1 MNFLN
6 TINSATTAI
15 TTIKNAFN
23 SLGPATGLSS
33 AFDNVNGFLNSFG
46 GVFKTLGV
54 KLPLPNPLFDYAS
67 YDYILGIGCL
77 SDAEANAP
85 DATYMSG
92 SRIDLICKSA
102 NSDFSNRVQTA
113 YGQFDFFIDNLVL
126 DQVIGFEHDLNSN
139 VTNIN
144 FTITE
149 PYSMGM
155 FVIALQ
161 TMALKKG
168 HMNWRDATWTLTI
181 EFRGNI
187 ETGKM
192 GNIPN
197 TFRCIPFIIT
207 NIDMTVDNKGAIYNI
222 GAMPTSQVALSNEY
236 KNFKTEVSVDGA
248 SVQEVLQTGPKSLQ
262 VYLNTLAAEEAKRR
276 GSDFVPDEYVIL
288 FPKDWSSS
296 AANKINDSQG
306 AATKDLTLTE
316 NGLNSILG
324 VTRVREAG
332 APGTR
337 GNLEQAGAECNELG
351 RAIIDV
357 NENRTG
363 TPSTQKPEDVVDEF
377 GNFNKN
383 KVTTIKDPKTS
394 NFRFPEGTDIPNAIN
409 QVLLKSDYVRK
420 ALAPEAL
427 TPEGWRKWWRLD
439 MQVYKTT
446 TDANLGHT
454 GEKPKTIVIRIIP
467 YNVHASRVTA
477 PNVKVKGFDRLKNQA
492 VKEYNYIYTGKN
504 VDIIDFKIFFDNGF
518 LTAVLADSFS
528 KNSDIITA
536 TQSGEAVAKTPLNP
550 IGKGNEPEQS
560 PGVIPTITK
569 FFKTITNT
577 DKKGGSGPDSAAT
590 RAARLFHDAIT
601 KTQGDMIELDMKIIG
616 DPYYIAHSGM
626 GNYTGASTGDS
637 SNLLTDGSI
646 NYQNGE
652 VDIVVNF
659 RTPIDINQG
668 TGLYTFT
675 GTTMSA
681 PVISWSG
688 IYRLTEVTS
697 TFKGGEFT
705 QLLGGYRRPY
715 QEATDDSPN
724 SQLLNIG
731 AVPVPANSDAANPTD
746 YPTQTSGAQ

>member
-6 TINSATTAI
+6 AINSATTAI

-33 AFDNVNGFLNSFG
+33 AFDNVTGFLNSFG

-77 SDAEANAP
+77 SDNEANAP

-102 NSDFSNRVQTA
+102 NTDFNNRVQTA

-126 DQVIGFEHDLNSN
+126 EQSIGFEHDSNTN
-139 VTNIN
+139 VTDIG
-144 FTITE
+144 FQITE

-155 FVIALQ
+155 FFIALE
-161 TMALKKG
+161 TLAWKKG
-168 HMNWRDATWTLTI
+168 HKNWRDATWTLTI

-207 NIDMTVDNKGAIYNI
+207 DIDMTVDNKGAIYNI
-222 GAMPTSQVALSNEY
+222 SAMPTSQVALANEY
-236 KNFKTEVSVDGA
+236 KNFKTEVSVAGA

-262 VYLNTLAAEEAKRR
+262 VYLNTLAAEEAARR
-276 GSDFVPDEYVIL
+276 GPDFKPDEYVIV

-296 AANKINDSQG
+296 AANKINESSAG
-306 AATKDLTLTE
+306 ATTDLIVSESGIT
-316 NGLNSILG
+316 SILG
-324 VTRVREAG
+324 VTRVPG

-337 GNLEQAGAECNELG
+337 GNLQQAGADCNELG
-351 RAIIDV
+351 RALIDI
-357 NENRTG
+357 NDNRTG
-363 TPSTQKPEDVVDEF
+363 TPSTQQPDKVINEAGD
-377 GNFNKN
+377 FNKSQ
-383 KVTTIKDPKTS
+383 VTTIKDPKTS
-394 NFRFPEGTDIPNAIN
+394 NFRFPQDSDIPNAIN
-409 QVLLKSDYVRK
+409 QVLLKSDYVKR
-420 ALAPEAL
+420 ALGAEAL

-439 MQVYKTT
+439 MQVYKIT
-446 TDANLGHT
+446 TDANLAYT

-477 PNVKVKGFDRLKNQA
+477 PNVKVKGFNNLKNQA

-518 LTAVLADSFS
+518 VTAMLADSFS
-528 KNSDIITA
+528 KNSDTITA
-536 TQSGEAVAKTPLNP
+536 TQSGDNTEKKPLNP
-550 IGKGNEPEQS
+550 VGKGNEPEQS

-569 FFKTITNT
+569 FFKTLTNT
-577 DKKGGSGPDSAAT
+577 DKKGGSGPDSAVT

-705 QLLGGYRRPY
+705 QLLGGFRRPY
-715 QEATDDSPN
+715 QEATVEEEDTSK
-724 SQLLNIG
+724 LLNTNNE
-731 AVPVPANSDAANPTD
+731 AVPANSDAANPTD
-746 YPTQTSGAQ
+746 YPNQANGI

>member
-6 TINSATTAI
+6 AVNAATNAI
-15 TTIKNAFN
+15 TTVKNTFN

-33 AFDNVNGFLNSFG
+33 TVDNITGFLNSFG
-46 GVFKTLGV
+46 GVLKTLDV
-54 KLPLPNPLFDYAS
+54 KLPLPNPLLNYAS

-102 NSDFSNRVQTA
+102 NSDFNNRVQTA

-126 DQVIGFEHDLNSN
+126 EQSIGFEHDSNTN
-139 VTNIN
+139 VTDIN

-155 FVIALQ
+155 FFIALE
-161 TMALKKG
+161 TLARKKG
-168 HMNWRDATWTLTI
+168 HKNWRDATWLLTI
-181 EFRGNI
+181 EFRGNL

-192 GNIPN
+192 GSIPS

-207 NIDMTVDNKGAIYNI
+207 DIDMTVDHKGATYNI

-236 KNFKTEVSVDGA
+236 KNFKTEVSISGK
-248 SVQEVLQTGPKSLQ
+248 SVQEILQTGPNSLQ
-262 VYLNTLAAEEAKRR
+262 VYLNTVAVEEAKRR
-276 GSDFVPDEYVIL
+276 GSDYVPDEYVIL

-296 AANKINDSQG
+296 AANKVNTSSAG
-306 AATKDLTLTE
+306 ATTDLTLTQ

-324 VTRVREAG
+324 VTRVD
-332 APGTR
+332 PVKSGTR
-337 GNLEQAGAECNELG
+337 GNLAQDGDSCNELG
-351 RAIIDV
+351 RAIVDFDSA
-357 NENRTG
+357 RTP
-363 TPSTQKPEDVVDEF
+363 TPPMRKHNAVFDETYDNIIK
-377 GNFNKN
+377 G

-394 NFRFPEGTDIPNAIN
+394 NFRFPQDSDIPNAIN
-409 QVLLKSDYVRK
+409 QVLLKSDYVEK
-420 ALAPEAL
+420 TLAPEVL
-427 TPEGWRKWWRLD
+427 TDEGNRQWWRLD
-439 MQVYKTT
+439 MQVYKIT
-446 TDANLGHT
+446 TDANLPHT
-454 GEKPKTIVIRIIP
+454 GEKPKVIVIRIIP
-467 YNVHASRVTA
+467 YTVHASRVTS
-477 PNVKVKGFDRLKNQA
+477 PNVKVKGFDKLKKQA

-504 VDIIDFKIFFDNGF
+504 ADILDFKIFFDNGF
-518 LTAVLADSFS
+518 ITSMLADSFS
-528 KNSDIITA
+528 KNSDIVTG
-536 TQSGEAVAKTPLNP
+536 TQSSEEVVNTPLTP
-550 IGKGNEPEQS
+550 VSKGNEPEQAN
-560 PGVIPTITK
+560 GVIPTITK

-577 DKKGGSGPDSAAT
+577 DRKGGSGPDSAIT

-601 KTQGDMIELDMKIIG
+601 KTQGDMIELDMTIIG

-626 GNYTGASTGDS
+626 GNYTGASTKNS
-637 SNLLTDGSI
+637 SNLLDDGSI

-668 TGLYTFT
+668 TGLYNFT
-675 GTTMSA
+675 GTVMSA

-697 TFKGGEFT
+697 TFKGGEFK

-715 QEATDDSPN
+715 QEATVENDDN
-724 SQLLNIG
+724 SKVLNTG
-731 AVPVPANSDAANPTD
+731 NSTVPANSDAA
-746 YPTQTSGAQ
+746 YPTGLQ

>member
-6 TINSATTAI
+6 AVNAATNAI
-15 TTIKNAFN
+15 TTVKNTFN

-33 AFDNVNGFLNSFG
+33 AFDNVTGFLNSFG
-46 GVFKTLGV
+46 GLFKTLGV

-102 NSDFSNRVQTA
+102 NADFNNRVQTA

-126 DQVIGFEHDLNSN
+126 EQSIGFEHDSNTN
-139 VTNIN
+139 VTDIN

-155 FVIALQ
+155 FFISLETLARN
-161 TMALKKG
+161 KG
-168 HMNWRDATWTLTI
+168 HKNWRDATWTLTI
-181 EFRGNI
+181 EFRGNL

-192 GNIPN
+192 GNIPT
-197 TFRCIPFIIT
+197 TFRCIPFVIT
-207 NIDMTVDNKGAIYNI
+207 DIDMTVDHKGAIYQI
-222 GAMPTSQVALSNEY
+222 GAMPTSQAALANEY
-236 KNFKTEVSVDGA
+236 KNFKTEVSIEGK
-248 SVQEVLQTGPKSLQ
+248 SVQEILQTGPKSLQ
-262 VYLNTLAAEEAKRR
+262 VYLNTVADEEAKRR
-276 GSDFVPDEYVIL
+276 GPDFVPDEYVIL
-288 FPKDWSSS
+288 FPKDWSS
-296 AANKINDSQG
+296 AASKVATSDAG
-306 AATKDLTLTE
+306 ATTDLTLTPS
-316 NGLNSILG
+316 GLKSILG
-324 VTRVREAG
+324 VTRVD
-332 APGTR
+332 PVKQGTR
-337 GNLEQAGAECNELG
+337 GNLQQDGANCNELG
-351 RAIIDV
+351 RAVVDV
-357 NENRTG
+357 DGNRTP
-363 TPSTQKPEDVVDEF
+363 TPPIKKHNEVFDNS
-377 GNFNKN
+377 GNIIKGQVN
-383 KVTTIKDPKTS
+383 TIKDPKTA
-394 NFRFPEGTDIPNAIN
+394 NFKFPQDSDIPNAIN

-420 ALAPEAL
+420 TLGPDAL
-427 TPEGWRKWWRLD
+427 TAEGWRKWWRLD
-439 MQVYKTT
+439 MQVYKIT
-446 TDANLGHT
+446 TDANLAYT
-454 GEKPKTIVIRIIP
+454 GEKPKVIVIRIIP

-477 PNVKVKGFDRLKNQA
+477 PNVKVKGFDKLKNQA

-504 VDIIDFKIFFDNGF
+504 VDILDFKIYFDNGF
-518 LTAVLADSFS
+518 VTSMLADSFS
-528 KNSDIITA
+528 KNSDIVTG
-536 TQSGEAVAKTPLNP
+536 TQDGEGVVKDPLNP
-550 IGKGNEPEQS
+550 VGKGNEPEQS
-560 PGVIPTITK
+560 LGVIPTITK

-577 DKKGGSGPDSAAT
+577 DKKGGSGPDSAVT

-601 KTQGDMIELDMKIIG
+601 KTQGDMIELDMTIIG

-626 GNYTGASTGDS
+626 GNYTGSSTSDS
-637 SNLLTDGSI
+637 SNLLDDGSI

-697 TFKGGEFT
+697 TFKNGEFK

-715 QEATDDSPN
+715 QEATVEDTNAKVFNTAGS
-724 SQLLNIG
+724 S
-731 AVPVPANSDAANPTD
+731 VPANSDAENPST
-746 YPTQTSGAQ
+746 

>member
-6 TINSATTAI
+6 AVNAATNAI
-15 TTIKNAFN
+15 TTVKNTFN

-33 AFDNVNGFLNSFG
+33 AFDNVTGFLNSFG
-46 GVFKTLGV
+46 GLFKTLGV

-102 NSDFSNRVQTA
+102 NADFNNRVQTA

-126 DQVIGFEHDLNSN
+126 EQSIGFEHDSNTN
-139 VTNIN
+139 VTDIN

-155 FVIALQ
+155 FFISLETLARN
-161 TMALKKG
+161 KG
-168 HMNWRDATWTLTI
+168 HKNWRDATWTLTI
-181 EFRGNI
+181 EFRGNL

-192 GNIPN
+192 GNIPT
-197 TFRCIPFIIT
+197 TFRCIPFVIT
-207 NIDMTVDNKGAIYNI
+207 DIDMTVDHKGAIYQI
-222 GAMPTSQVALSNEY
+222 GAMPTSQAALANEY
-236 KNFKTEVSVDGA
+236 KNFKTEVSIEGK
-248 SVQEVLQTGPKSLQ
+248 SVQEILQTGPKSLQ
-262 VYLNTLAAEEAKRR
+262 VYLNTVADEEAKRR
-276 GSDFVPDEYVIL
+276 GPDFVPDEYVIL
-288 FPKDWSSS
+288 FPKDWSS
-296 AANKINDSQG
+296 AASKVATSDAG
-306 AATKDLTLTE
+306 ATTDLTLTPS
-316 NGLNSILG
+316 GLKSILG
-324 VTRVREAG
+324 VTRVD
-332 APGTR
+332 PVKQGTR
-337 GNLEQAGAECNELG
+337 GNLQQDGANCNELG
-351 RAIIDV
+351 RAVVDV
-357 NENRTG
+357 DGNRTP
-363 TPSTQKPEDVVDEF
+363 TPPIKKHNEVFDNS
-377 GNFNKN
+377 GNIIKGQVN
-383 KVTTIKDPKTS
+383 TIKDPKTA
-394 NFRFPEGTDIPNAIN
+394 NFKFPQDSDIPNAIN

-420 ALAPEAL
+420 TLGPDAL
-427 TPEGWRKWWRLD
+427 TAEGWRKWWRLD
-439 MQVYKTT
+439 MQVYKIT
-446 TDANLGHT
+446 TDANLAYT
-454 GEKPKTIVIRIIP
+454 GEKPKVIVIRIIP

-477 PNVKVKGFDRLKNQA
+477 PNVKVKGFDKLKNQA

-504 VDIIDFKIFFDNGF
+504 IDILDFKIYFDNGF
-518 LTAVLADSFS
+518 VTSMLADSFS
-528 KNSDIITA
+528 KNSDIVTG
-536 TQSGEAVAKTPLNP
+536 TQDGEGVVKDPLNP
-550 IGKGNEPEQS
+550 VGKGNEPEQS
-560 PGVIPTITK
+560 LGVIPTITK

-577 DKKGGSGPDSAAT
+577 DKKGGSGPDSAVT

-601 KTQGDMIELDMKIIG
+601 KTQGDMIELDMTIIG
-616 DPYYIAHSGM
+616 DPYYIARSGM
-626 GNYTGASTGDS
+626 GNYTGSSTSDS
-637 SNLLTDGSI
+637 SNLLDDGSI

-697 TFKGGEFT
+697 TFKNGEFK

-715 QEATDDSPN
+715 QEATVEDTNAKVFNTAGS
-724 SQLLNIG
+724 S
-731 AVPVPANSDAANPTD
+731 VPANSDAENPST
-746 YPTQTSGAQ
+746 

>member
-6 TINSATTAI
+6 AVNAATNAI
-15 TTIKNAFN
+15 TTVKNTFN

-33 AFDNVNGFLNSFG
+33 AFDNVTGFLNSFG
-46 GVFKTLGV
+46 GLFKTLGV

-102 NSDFSNRVQTA
+102 NADFNNRVQTA

-126 DQVIGFEHDLNSN
+126 EQSIGFEHDSNTN
-139 VTNIN
+139 VTDIN

-155 FVIALQ
+155 FFISLETLARN
-161 TMALKKG
+161 KG
-168 HMNWRDATWTLTI
+168 HKNWRDATWTLTI
-181 EFRGNI
+181 EFRGNL

-192 GNIPN
+192 GNIPT
-197 TFRCIPFIIT
+197 TFRCIPFVIT
-207 NIDMTVDNKGAIYNI
+207 DIDMTVDHKGAIYQI
-222 GAMPTSQVALSNEY
+222 GAMPTSQAALANEY
-236 KNFKTEVSVDGA
+236 KNFKTEVSIEGK
-248 SVQEVLQTGPKSLQ
+248 SVQEILQTGPKSLQ
-262 VYLNTLAAEEAKRR
+262 VYLNTVADEEAKRR
-276 GSDFVPDEYVIL
+276 GPEFVPDEYVIL
-288 FPKDWSSS
+288 FPKDWSS
-296 AANKINDSQG
+296 AASKVATSDAG
-306 AATKDLTLTE
+306 ATTDLTLTPS
-316 NGLNSILG
+316 GLKSILG
-324 VTRVREAG
+324 VTRVD
-332 APGTR
+332 PVKQGTR
-337 GNLEQAGAECNELG
+337 GNLQQDGANCNELG
-351 RAIIDV
+351 RAVVDV
-357 NENRTG
+357 DGNRTP
-363 TPSTQKPEDVVDEF
+363 TPPIKKHNEVFDNS
-377 GNFNKN
+377 GNIIKGQVN
-383 KVTTIKDPKTS
+383 TIKDPKTA
-394 NFRFPEGTDIPNAIN
+394 NFKFPQDSDIPNAIN

-420 ALAPEAL
+420 TLGPDAL
-427 TPEGWRKWWRLD
+427 TAEGWRKWWRLD
-439 MQVYKTT
+439 MQVYKIT
-446 TDANLGHT
+446 TDANLAYT
-454 GEKPKTIVIRIIP
+454 GEKPKVIVIRIIP

-477 PNVKVKGFDRLKNQA
+477 PNVKVKGFDKLKNQA

-504 VDIIDFKIFFDNGF
+504 IDILDFKIYFDNGF
-518 LTAVLADSFS
+518 VTSMLADSFS
-528 KNSDIITA
+528 KNSDIVTG
-536 TQSGEAVAKTPLNP
+536 TQDGEGVVKDPLNP
-550 IGKGNEPEQS
+550 VGKGNEPEQS
-560 PGVIPTITK
+560 LGVIPTITK

-577 DKKGGSGPDSAAT
+577 DKKGGSGPDSAVT

-601 KTQGDMIELDMKIIG
+601 KTQGDMIELDMTIIG

-626 GNYTGASTGDS
+626 GNYTGSSTSDS
-637 SNLLTDGSI
+637 SNLLDDGSI

-697 TFKGGEFT
+697 TFKNGEFK

-715 QEATDDSPN
+715 QEATVEDTNAKVFNTAGS
-724 SQLLNIG
+724 S
-731 AVPVPANSDAANPTD
+731 VPANSDAENPST
-746 YPTQTSGAQ
+746 

>member
-6 TINSATTAI
+6 AINSATNAI
-15 TTIKNAFN
+15 TTIKNVFN

-33 AFDNVNGFLNSFG
+33 AFDNVTGFLNSFG

-102 NSDFSNRVQTA
+102 NSDFNNRVQTA

-126 DQVIGFEHDLNSN
+126 EQVIGFEHDSNTN
-139 VTNIN
+139 VTDIN

-155 FVIALQ
+155 FVIALE
-161 TMALKKG
+161 TLAWKKG
-168 HMNWRDATWTLTI
+168 HKNWRDATWTLTI

-207 NIDMTVDNKGAIYNI
+207 DLDMTVDNKGAIYNI
-222 GAMPTSQVALSNEY
+222 SAMPTSQVALANEY
-236 KNFKTEVSVDGA
+236 KNFKTEVSVAGA

-262 VYLNTLAAEEAKRR
+262 VYLNTLAVEEAARR
-276 GSDFVPDEYVIL
+276 GPDFKPDEYVIL
-288 FPKDWSSS
+288 FPKDWSSAGGS
-296 AANKINDSQG
+296 GSSGDAG
-306 AATKDLTLTE
+306 ATTDLIVSET
-316 NGLNSILG
+316 GIQSILG
-324 VTRVREAG
+324 VTRVPG
-332 APGTR
+332 ATGTR
-337 GNLEQAGAECNELG
+337 GNLQQSGADCNELG
-351 RAIIDV
+351 RALIDI
-357 NENRTG
+357 NDNRTG
-363 TPSTQKPEDVVDEF
+363 TPSTQKPNEVVDEF
-377 GNFNKN
+377 GNFNKSQ
-383 KVTTIKDPKTS
+383 VTTIKDPKTS
-394 NFRFPEGTDIPNAIN
+394 NFRFPQDSDIPNAIN
-409 QVLLKSDYVRK
+409 QVLLKSDYVKRSLG
-420 ALAPEAL
+420 AEAL
-427 TPEGWRKWWRLD
+427 TAEGWRKWWRID
-439 MQVYKTT
+439 MQVYKIT
-446 TDANLGHT
+446 TDANLAHT
-454 GEKPKTIVIRIIP
+454 GEKPKNIVYRIIP
-467 YNVHASRVTA
+467 YNVHGSRVTA
-477 PNVKVKGFDRLKNQA
+477 PNVKVKGFDLLKNQA

-518 LTAVLADSFS
+518 VTAMLADSFS
-528 KNSDIITA
+528 KNSDTITA
-536 TQSGEAVAKTPLNP
+536 TQSGDNTEKKLVNP
-550 IGKGNEPEQS
+550 VGKGNEPEQS

-569 FFKTITNT
+569 FFKTLTNT
-577 DKKGGSGPDSAAT
+577 DKKGGSGPDSAVT

-715 QEATDDSPN
+715 QEATIEESDN
-724 SQLLNIG
+724 SKLLNTNNE
-731 AVPVPANSDAANPTD
+731 AVPANSDAANPTD
-746 YPTQTSGAQ
+746 YPNQANGI

>member
-6 TINSATTAI
+6 AVNAATNAI
-15 TTIKNAFN
+15 TTVKNTFN

-33 AFDNVNGFLNSFG
+33 AFDNVTGFLNSFG
-46 GVFKTLGV
+46 GLFKTLGV

-102 NSDFSNRVQTA
+102 NADFNNRVQTA

-126 DQVIGFEHDLNSN
+126 EQSIGFEHDSNTN
-139 VTNIN
+139 VTDIN

-155 FVIALQ
+155 FFISLETLARN
-161 TMALKKG
+161 KG
-168 HMNWRDATWTLTI
+168 HKNWRDATWTLTI
-181 EFRGNI
+181 EFRGNL

-192 GNIPN
+192 GNIPT
-197 TFRCIPFIIT
+197 TFRCIPFVIT
-207 NIDMTVDNKGAIYNI
+207 DIDMTVDHKGAIYQI
-222 GAMPTSQVALSNEY
+222 GAMPTSQAALANEY
-236 KNFKTEVSVDGA
+236 KNFKTEVSIEGK
-248 SVQEVLQTGPKSLQ
+248 SVQEILQTGPKSLQ
-262 VYLNTLAAEEAKRR
+262 VYLNTVADEEAKRR
-276 GSDFVPDEYVIL
+276 GPDFVPDEYVIL
-288 FPKDWSSS
+288 FPKDWSS
-296 AANKINDSQG
+296 AASKVATSDAG
-306 AATKDLTLTE
+306 ATTDLTLTPS
-316 NGLNSILG
+316 GLKSILG
-324 VTRVREAG
+324 VTRVD
-332 APGTR
+332 PVKQGTR
-337 GNLEQAGAECNELG
+337 GNLQQDGANCNELG
-351 RAIIDV
+351 RAVVDV
-357 NENRTG
+357 DGNRTP
-363 TPSTQKPEDVVDEF
+363 TPPIKKHNEVFDNS
-377 GNFNKN
+377 GNIIKGQVN
-383 KVTTIKDPKTS
+383 TIKDPKTA
-394 NFRFPEGTDIPNAIN
+394 NFKFPQDSDIPNAIN

-420 ALAPEAL
+420 TLGPDAL
-427 TPEGWRKWWRLD
+427 TAEGWRKWWRLD
-439 MQVYKTT
+439 MQVYKIT
-446 TDANLGHT
+446 TDANLAYT
-454 GEKPKTIVIRIIP
+454 GEKPKVIVIRIIP

-477 PNVKVKGFDRLKNQA
+477 PNVKVKGFDKLKNQA

-504 VDIIDFKIFFDNGF
+504 IDILDFKIYFDNGF
-518 LTAVLADSFS
+518 VTSMLADSFS
-528 KNSDIITA
+528 KNSDIVTG
-536 TQSGEAVAKTPLNP
+536 TQDGEGVVKDPLNP
-550 IGKGNEPEQS
+550 VGKGNEPEQS
-560 PGVIPTITK
+560 LGVIPTITK

-577 DKKGGSGPDSAAT
+577 DKKGGSGPDSAVT

-601 KTQGDMIELDMKIIG
+601 KTQGDMIELDMTIIG

-626 GNYTGASTGDS
+626 GNYTGSSTSDS
-637 SNLLTDGSI
+637 SNLLDDGSI

-697 TFKGGEFT
+697 TFKNGEFK

-715 QEATDDSPN
+715 QEATVEDTNAKVFNTAGS
-724 SQLLNIG
+724 S
-731 AVPVPANSDAANPTD
+731 VPANSDAENPST
-746 YPTQTSGAQ
+746 

>member
-1 MNFLN
+1 MDFLN
-6 TINSATTAI
+6 AINSATNAI

-33 AFDNVNGFLNSFG
+33 AFDNVTGFLNSFG

-77 SDAEANAP
+77 SDDEANAP

-102 NSDFSNRVQTA
+102 NSDFNNRVQTA

-126 DQVIGFEHDLNSN
+126 EQVIGFEHDSNTN
-139 VTNIN
+139 VTDIN

-155 FVIALQ
+155 FVIALE
-161 TMALKKG
+161 TMAWKKG
-168 HMNWRDATWTLTI
+168 HKNWRDATWTLTI

-207 NIDMTVDNKGAIYNI
+207 DIDMTVDNKGAIYNI
-222 GAMPTSQVALSNEY
+222 SAMPTSQVALANEY
-236 KNFKTEVSVDGA
+236 KNFKTEVSVAGA

-262 VYLNTLAAEEAKRR
+262 VYLNTLAAEEAARR
-276 GSDFVPDEYVIL
+276 GPDFKPDEYVIV

-296 AANKINDSQG
+296 AANKINESSAG
-306 AATKDLTLTE
+306 ATTDLIVSESGIT
-316 NGLNSILG
+316 SILG
-324 VTRVREAG
+324 VTRVPG

-337 GNLEQAGAECNELG
+337 GNLQQAGADCNELG
-351 RAIIDV
+351 RALIDI
-357 NENRTG
+357 NDNRTG
-363 TPSTQKPEDVVDEF
+363 TPSTQPPDKVINEAGD
-377 GNFNKN
+377 FNKSQ
-383 KVTTIKDPKTS
+383 VTTIKDPKTS

-409 QVLLKSDYVRK
+409 QVLLKSDYVKR
-420 ALAPEAL
+420 ALGAEAL

-439 MQVYKTT
+439 MQVYKIT
-446 TDANLGHT
+446 TDANLAYT

-477 PNVKVKGFDRLKNQA
+477 PNVKVKGFNNLKNQA

-518 LTAVLADSFS
+518 LTAMLADSFS

-536 TQSGEAVAKTPLNP
+536 TQSGDNTEKKPLNP

-569 FFKTITNT
+569 FFKTLTNT
-577 DKKGGSGPDSAAT
+577 DKKGGSGPDSAGT

-705 QLLGGYRRPY
+705 QLLVGYRRPY
-715 QEATDDSPN
+715 QEATVEEKDTSK
-724 SQLLNIG
+724 LLNTNNE
-731 AVPVPANSDAANPTD
+731 AVPANSDAANPTD
-746 YPTQTSGAQ
+746 YPNQANGI